1 MFRIVSSAEPARGGG
16 GALTPVQEEPPDQPG
31 PPEQPR
37 QSPLTYAKVFGAIP
51 RVTGVNTPNI
61 NHLVAQKWGLPFVT
75 SSEDFRKSYA
85 EGREILRYVRHHF
98 LERND
103 QLSAYCEQKPYK
115 FSEMFVW

>member
-1 MFRIVSSAEPARGGG
+1 M
-16 GALTPVQEEPPDQPG
+16 QEEPPDQLG

-75 SSEDFRKSYA
+75 SSEVFRKSYA

-103 QLSAYCEQKPYK
+103 QLSAYCEQKPYE

>member
-37 QSPLTYAKVFGAIP
+37 QSPLTYGKVFGAIP

-61 NHLVAQKWGLPFVT
+61 NHLVAQKWGLPFVS
-75 SSEDFRKSYA
+75 SSEGFRKCYA
-85 EGREILRYVRHHF
+85 EGREILRYVMQH
-98 LERND
+98 
-103 QLSAYCEQKPYK
+103 S
-115 FSEMFVW
+115 